1 MDSVDA
7 ALRYLQ
13 RQFASVANDE
23 AQWQEERQRLQQQ
36 VRDLETQRDQQE
48 MAYKDAMLRV
58 KMLEFALRQVRAAC
72 ETREDRYL
80 WI

>member
-36 VRDLETQRDQQE
+36 VRDLENQREQQE

-58 KMLEFALRQVRAAC
+58 KMLEFALRQVGSACAAKYSTC
-72 ETREDRYL
+72 
-80 WI
+80 I